1 MPGILQSPFLDRIG
15 GSNRVRDTLV
25 AALADGRGVTAKVRW
40 VSGRNG
46 EEEGRPR
53 WIHCTPLLGQSG
65 SIGVWMVVLIEDE
78 NATPQRKFRQ
88 PPPVDAHVRARK
100 SELEM
105 FNPPALPDTERRQH
119 SYNAQQRIARP
130 ETSNS
135 AGNDSMD
142 SFTIEPA

>member
-15 GSNRVRDTLV
+15 GSTRVRDTLV

-40 VSGRNG
+40 ISGRNG

-78 NATPQRKFRQ
+78 NSTPNRKFRQ
-88 PPPVDAHVRARK
+88 PPPIEAHAREK
-100 SELEM
+100 QSELDM
-105 FNPPALPDTERRQH
+105 FDPPSLPHTRQRTSQEAAYRR
-119 SYNAQQRIARP
+119 
-130 ETSNS
+130 SNS
-135 AGNDSMD
+135 KEGRSMGHDSVE
-142 SFTIEPA
+142 SFTIDPA